1 MDQTLHT
8 DLILTREGDH
18 KAFERI
24 YRKYWGRVW
33 HFTSL
38 YIGDEFER
46 EEIVQK
52 VFIRLWNSRSK
63 LNVEVDPDGLLF
75 ITTRN
80 LIFNHHHRSLNE
92 KALKDAIEK
101 DSVKA
106 EEILSAIEANDL
118 DQRIDSLVEALPPRQ
133 KEAFELNCREGL
145 SYKEIAQKMGI
156 SEKGVE
162 RNIYLARKFLKENL
176 ALFILFLGF
185 I

>member
-24 YRKYWGRVW
+24 YRMYWGRVW
-33 HFTSL
+33 HFTGL
-38 YIGDEFER
+38 YIVDEFER

-52 VFIRLWNSRSK
+52 VFIRFWNSRLK
-63 LNVEVDPDGLLF
+63 LNPETNPDGLLF
-75 ITTRN
+75 IITRN

-92 KALKDAIEK
+92 KAVKEAIEK
-101 DSVKA
+101 DAVRA
-106 EEILSAIEANDL
+106 EEMLSAIEANDL
-118 DQRIDSLVEALPPRQ
+118 GEQIDSLVESLPGRQ
-133 KEAFELNCREGL
+133 KEAFLLSSREGL
-145 SYKEIAQKMGI
+145 SYKEIAKKMGI

-162 RNIYLARKFLKENL
+162 RNLYLARKFLKENL